1 MPVSLGDTG
10 FVAPLKCFPQTNIKS
25 WDFFQTCALPKS
37 FGIYVPRHCETAY
50 VAHTH
55 SALHDTLSLG
65 VLQLNAFVLELC
77 WNKGGTMLNYVNG
90 SVWRSGG
97 GGRAAALVSASAR
110 FCPLGLEFEAF
121 CRWSDSQCQLADFIS
136 LSFVF
141 FE

>member
-10 FVAPLKCFPQTNIKS
+10 FVAALKCFPQTNIKS
-25 WDFFQTCALPKS
+25 WDFFRTCALPKS
-37 FGIYVPRHCETAY
+37 FGIYFRRHCETAY

-55 SALHDTLSLG
+55 SALHNTLSLG
-65 VLQLNAFVLELC
+65 VLLLNAFVFELR
-77 WNKGGTMLNYVNG
+77 WNKGRTILNYVNG

-97 GGRAAALVSASAR
+97 SRAAALVSASAR

-121 CRWSDSQCQLADFIS
+121 CRRSDSRCQLADFIS